1 MEGERIARFQ
11 LRNKSPDV
19 ISKKRKASN
28 SSPKSSLEERR
39 QPKFSRQGA
48 IHREENKESH
58 QDQLMDH
65 NSACEGIDHA
75 LENVSRVAAEL
86 TSNTDLK
93 PSIEIGKFPQE
104 TKLRGD
110 VSGTGIQFPFG
121 VVKKTWAFGFPRM
134 DDIKIEEVL
143 QRSTL
148 EHAVLGAFQIEPD
161 WVISKIKPT
170 TKVIW
175 VLQAKTEAEVSRLS

>member
-75 LENVSRVAAEL
+75 LENVSRAAAEL
-86 TSNTDLK
+86 TSNT
-93 PSIEIGKFPQE
+93 
-104 TKLRGD
+104 GD
-110 VSGTGIQFPFG
+110 VSRTGIQFPFG

-148 EHAVLGAFQIEPD
+148 EHAVLSAFQIEPD